1 MKVIAVLPTY
11 NERGNIRGLVEE
23 ILSVGPH
30 VEVLVVDDD
39 SPDDTAELVR
49 EMEKRNPRVHL
60 LQRRMERGRGRAGIA
75 GFLLALRHGADAVVE
90 MDADFSHHPR
100 HIPALLE
107 GLDEADLVIGSRYAP
122 GGREIGRSLT
132 RRLITR
138 AANAYARLALGLR
151 VRDCTSGYRCYRRAL
166 LEAIAPQSLVSGGP
180 SIVEETLFATH
191 LLGFRIAEVPIVFED
206 RRRGSS
212 TLTLRRLID
221 TFFQIPRFRLTLP
234 RRYRHGTEAR
244 AAARPQGPTR

>member
-11 NERGNIRGLVEE
+11 NESENIRGLVEE
-23 ILSVGPH
+23 ILSVGPNL
-30 VEVLVVDDD
+30 EVLVVDDD
-39 SPDDTAELVR
+39 SPDGTAELVR
-49 EMEKRNPRVHL
+49 EMERRNPRVHL
-60 LQRRMERGRGRAGIA
+60 LQRKVERGRGRAGIA

-100 HIPALLE
+100 YIPALLE
-107 GLDEADLVIGSRYAP
+107 RLDEADLVIGSRYAA
-122 GGREIGRSLT
+122 GGREIGRSLV

-138 AANAYARLALGLR
+138 AANAYARLLLGLR
-151 VRDCTSGYRCYRRAL
+151 VHDCTSGYRCYRRAL
-166 LEAIAPQSLVSGGP
+166 LKAIAPHRLVSAGP
-180 SIVEETLFATH
+180 SIVEETLLATH
-191 LLGFRIAEVPIVFED
+191 LLGFRIAEIPIVFED
-206 RRRGSS
+206 RRRGTS

-221 TFFQIPRFRLTLP
+221 TFLQIPRFRLILP